1 MPTAAFF
8 TAVTGQSRCAQCIEG
23 IYLASH
29 HRRMRRSTCCQPLPR
44 GRQHAVSSRGARLTS
59 PFPVRLRR
67 KPLGPRRGLLSGQRL
82 ARLPETSRRLSRSSM
97 VTTLWEVEPML
108 NAAAAKVAEKKSYIY
123 MERYDELHSASP
135 GTERSSYRPCEIFL
149 DFPTA
154 IPLGYTEM
162 RPSWIPGRCP
172 CCGTADCGQG
182 TLCVCSP
189 STWCWARAPRTS
201 GLWQPRSVQ
210 QASREQPFR
219 ARRCLT
225 WATTRRT
232 RTATLDLSERRRD
245 ALAHASHRSLATHLS
260 SCVARPR
267 RQWRGPTSSRSV
279 PSAEPIGVTRGQLGH

>member
-1 MPTAAFF
+1 MLPTSAERPSARSLVEGRAFDLTISCSASAQAPWPAAW
-8 TAVTGQSRCAQCIEG
+8 AVERAAPG
-23 IYLASH
+23 ASPEDF
-29 HRRMRRSTCCQPLPR
+29 S
-44 GRQHAVSSRGARLTS
+44 A
-59 PFPVRLRR
+59 PVQVLDGYDT
-67 KPLGPRRGLLSGQRL
+67 LG
-82 ARLPETSRRLSRSSM
+82 
-97 VTTLWEVEPML
+97 ML

-210 QASREQPFR
+210 QTSREQPFR